1 MAQEN
6 HNELNLYEEAKAALF
21 SLIQQTVSIFIGFLL
36 ILLVTGG
43 TPPGFVIA
51 LSFCL
56 GTAFVSWSEQKRVTN
71 LKTVDSSITPKE
83 AETANIVTEE
93 RPNKNRIDHFG
104 YPSKLSK
111 LREPAQASADYLSRF
126 IMMDI
131 AASHIAVSHDV
142 VAFQTNRVLSEAAS
156 EIQKLLKQLEKT
168 NPTATDPEKI
178 AYVNGATTPSFK
190 RRVVSVLQA
199 GGETAVEEFL
209 DNPYVN
215 IGKTI
220 VKGWVEPE

>member
-1 MAQEN
+1 MDSKEVISMAQEN

-126 IMMDI
+126 I
-131 AASHIAVSHDV
+131 AVSHDV